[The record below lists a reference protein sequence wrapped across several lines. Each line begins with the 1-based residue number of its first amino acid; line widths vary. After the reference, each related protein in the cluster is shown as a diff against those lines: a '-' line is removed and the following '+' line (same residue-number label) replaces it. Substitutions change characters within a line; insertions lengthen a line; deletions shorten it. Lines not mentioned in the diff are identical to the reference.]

1 LEPVIGTHELGVE
14 GPNLIALAVVATL
27 VAVGGIALAVLV
39 YVRRMFDAD
48 KIELDVFAKG
58 WYIDSSIAKFMGG
71 PGRKAFDAITW
82 FDKTIIDG
90 AVNGVAGIISSSSGE
105 LSRTQTG
112 RVRNYAIGI
121 ASGAIVVLVYVIV
134 RMSS

>member
-1 LEPVIGTHELGVE
+1 MTVWIKR
-14 GPNLIALAVVATL
+14 I
-27 VAVGGIALAVLV
+27 GIALAVLV